1 MLFITNNSDFFRM
14 DSEFGILLFLFNR
27 NEISDYSE
35 ILSIATP
42 VTEDEA
48 AKLINEGAAVQA
60 TVNSITPLKGEAITG
75 ATNATD

>member
-14 DSEFGILLFLFNR
+14 DSEFGTLLFLFNR

-42 VTEDEA
+42 VTEGEA
-48 AKLINEGAAVQA
+48 TQLINNGTPVQA
-60 TVNSITPLKGEAITG
+60 TTNSITPLKGDAITG
-75 ATNATD
+75 VSDASN